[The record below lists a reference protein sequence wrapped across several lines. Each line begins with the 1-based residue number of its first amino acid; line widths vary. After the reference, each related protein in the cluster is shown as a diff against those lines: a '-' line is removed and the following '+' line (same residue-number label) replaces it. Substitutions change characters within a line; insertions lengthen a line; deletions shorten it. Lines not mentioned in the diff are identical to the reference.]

1 MRQHSQKGGAATGF
15 IIGLVI
21 GLAAALAVAIYV
33 TKVPTPFTNKNQPRS
48 AEQDAAESQKNK
60 DWNPNSGLQSKPAS
74 GGNAETGA
82 NEDSKVQAKDMPKE
96 PIKDSPKEVIKEPAK
111 EIAKP
116 ESKPEAK
123 PEAKTEAKTESKPE
137 PKPGVT
143 ADPLG
148 DLVKSK
154 ATQTAASNSAGGA
167 DPFTYFVQ
175 AGAFRSQTEADAHRA
190 KLSMMGLDA
199 KISERE
205 QAGRLVYRVRLGP
218 YDDKDVA
225 ENAKARL
232 DKSGIE
238 TALVRVQ
245 R

>member
-1 MRQHSQKGGAATGF
+1 MRQHSQKGGTAIGF

-33 TKVPTPFTNKNQPRS
+33 TKVPTPFSNKNQPRS
-48 AEQDAAESQKNK
+48 AEQDAAETQKNK
-60 DWNPNSGLQSKPAS
+60 DWNPNGGLQSKPA
-74 GGNAETGA
+74 GDGQPETSP
-82 NEDSKVQAKDMPKE
+82 NVDTKESAKDTPKE
-96 PIKDSPKEVIKEPAK
+96 FIKEPAK
-111 EIAKP
+111 ETTK
-116 ESKPEAK
+116 SEAK
-123 PEAKTEAKTESKPE
+123 AETKTETKAEAKTESKAE
-137 PKPGVT
+137 IKPGVT

-154 ATQTAASNSAGGA
+154 VPLTASGNTASSA

-175 AGAFRSQTEADAHRA
+175 AGAFRSQTEANAHRA
-190 KLSMMGLDA
+190 KLSLMGLDA

-218 YDDKDVA
+218 YDDKDMA
-225 ENAKARL
+225 DNAKARL
-232 DKSGIE
+232 DKNGIE

>member
-1 MRQHSQKGGAATGF
+1 MKLQSQRGGAATGF

-21 GLAAALAVAIYV
+21 GLAVALAVAIYV

-48 AEQDAAESQKNK
+48 AEQDAAEAQKNK
-60 DWNPNSGLQSKPAS
+60 DWNPNSALQNKPAS
-74 GGNAETGA
+74 ATSEGAEG
-82 NEDSKVQAKDMPKE
+82 SKETHKE
-96 PIKDSPKEVIKEPAK
+96 PIKDESKEPAK
-111 EIAKP
+111 EPGKEAPK
-116 ESKPEAK
+116 EVSKEAV
-123 PEAKTEAKTESKPE
+123 KPE
-137 PKPGVT
+137 PKPAVT

-154 ATQTAASNSAGGA
+154 AATSAAPSSS

-175 AGAFRSQTEADAHRA
+175 AGAFRSQAEADAQRA

-205 QAGRLVYRVRLGP
+205 QAGRQVYRVRLGP

-225 ENAKARL
+225 ERTKSKL
-232 DKSGIE
+232 DGAGME

>member
-1 MRQHSQKGGAATGF
+1 MKQHSQRGGAATGF

-21 GLAAALAVAIYV
+21 GLAVALAVAIYV

-48 AEQDAAESQKNK
+48 AEQDAAETQKNK
-60 DWNPNSGLQSKPAS
+60 DWNPNGALQSKPAAS
-74 GGNAETGA
+74 STEAPEASKEGSKAEVQEPAKEA
-82 NEDSKVQAKDMPKE
+82 NKAPAPKE
-96 PIKDSPKEVIKEPAK
+96 LNKEPAK
-111 EIAKP
+111 EAAKP
-116 ESKPEAK
+116 ETKPA
-123 PEAKTEAKTESKPE
+123 
-137 PKPGVT
+137 VT

-148 DLVKSK
+148 ELVKSK
-154 ATQTAASNSAGGA
+154 TAQTMPTPGSG

-175 AGAFRSQTEADAHRA
+175 VGAFRSQAEADAQRA
-190 KLSMMGLDA
+190 KLTLLGLDA

-205 QAGRLVYRVRLGP
+205 QAGRQVYRVRLGP

-225 ENAKARL
+225 ERAKSKL
-232 DKSGIE
+232 DAGGIE

>member
-1 MRQHSQKGGAATGF
+1 MKQHSQKGGAATGF

-21 GLAAALAVAIYV
+21 GLAVALAVAIYV

-48 AEQDAAESQKNK
+48 AEQDAAETQKNK
-60 DWNPNSGLQSKPAS
+60 DWNPNGALQSKPAAGS
-74 GGNAETGA
+74 AETPEA
-82 NEDSKVQAKDMPKE
+82 VKEAAKE
-96 PIKDSPKEVIKEPAK
+96 EVKEPAK
-111 EIAKP
+111 EAGKTQTAKDLNKEATKEATK
-116 ESKPEAK
+116 ESA
-123 PEAKTEAKTESKPE
+123 KPE
-137 PKPGVT
+137 PKPAVT

-154 ATQTAASNSAGGA
+154 TVQATPAPSAS

-175 AGAFRSQTEADAHRA
+175 AGAFRSQAEADAQRA
-190 KLSMMGLDA
+190 KLTMMGMDA

-205 QAGRLVYRVRLGP
+205 QAGRQVYRVRLGP
-218 YDDKDVA
+218 YDDKEVA
-225 ENAKARL
+225 ERAKSKL
-232 DKSGIE
+232 DAGGIE

>member
-48 AEQDAAESQKNK
+48 AEQDAAETQKNK
-60 DWNPNSGLQSKPAS
+60 DWNPNGGLQSKPAS
-74 GGNAETGA
+74 AGNAETGT

-96 PIKDSPKEVIKEPAK
+96 PVKDSPKEALKEPVK
-111 EIAKP
+111 EI
-116 ESKPEAK
+116 AK
-123 PEAKTEAKTESKPE
+123 PEAKTEARTESKPE
-137 PKPGVT
+137 SKPGVT

-154 ATQTAASNSAGGA
+154 APPTAVGNGTGNA

-175 AGAFRSQTEADAHRA
+175 AGAFRSQTEADAQRA

-232 DKSGIE
+232 DKNGIE

>member
-1 MRQHSQKGGAATGF
+1 MKQHSQKGGAATGF

-48 AEQDAAESQKNK
+48 AEQDAAETQKNK
-60 DWNPNSGLQSKPAS
+60 DWNPNTGLQNKPLN
-74 GGNAETGA
+74 NAEPAPNT
-82 NEDSKVQAKDMPKE
+82 DT
-96 PIKDSPKEVIKEPAK
+96 KEPAK
-111 EIAKP
+111 ESPKELVKEPAKEASKDTVKP

-123 PEAKTEAKTESKPE
+123 AEI
-137 PKPGVT
+137 KPGVT

-148 DLVKSK
+148 DLVKAKTTS
-154 ATQTAASNSAGGA
+154 AASGSAAGSA
-167 DPFTYFVQ
+167 DPFTYYVQ

-205 QAGRLVYRVRLGP
+205 QAGRMVYRVRLGP
-218 YDDKDVA
+218 YDEKDVA

-232 DKSGIE
+232 DKNGIE

>member
-1 MRQHSQKGGAATGF
+1 MKQHSQRGGAATGF

-21 GLAAALAVAIYV
+21 GLAVALAVAIYV

-48 AEQDAAESQKNK
+48 AEQDAAETQKNK
-60 DWNPNSGLQSKPAS
+60 DWNPNGALQSKPAAGS
-74 GGNAETGA
+74 AETPDA
-82 NEDSKVQAKDMPKE
+82 VKEAAKE
-96 PIKDSPKEVIKEPAK
+96 EIKEPAK
-111 EIAKP
+111 EAGKTQTAKDLNKEATKEASK
-116 ESKPEAK
+116 ESA
-123 PEAKTEAKTESKPE
+123 KPE
-137 PKPGVT
+137 PKPAVT

-154 ATQTAASNSAGGA
+154 AVQAAPAPSAS

-175 AGAFRSQTEADAHRA
+175 AGAFRSQAEADAQRA
-190 KLSMMGLDA
+190 KLTMMGMDA

-205 QAGRLVYRVRLGP
+205 QAGRQVYRVRLGP
-218 YDDKDVA
+218 YDDKEVA
-225 ENAKARL
+225 ERAKSKL
-232 DKSGIE
+232 DAGGIE

>member
-1 MRQHSQKGGAATGF
+1 MKQHSQKGGAATGF

-48 AEQDAAESQKNK
+48 AEQDAAETQKNK
-60 DWNPNSGLQSKPAS
+60 DWNPNIGLQNKPLSNGESAQTS
-74 GGNAETGA
+74 DA
-82 NEDSKVQAKDMPKE
+82 KE
-96 PIKDSPKEVIKEPAK
+96 PAKDSPKELVKEPAK
-111 EIAKP
+111 EASKDAAKP
-116 ESKPEAK
+116 DVKPDAK
-123 PEAKTEAKTESKPE
+123 AEI
-137 PKPGVT
+137 KPGVT

-148 DLVKSK
+148 DLAKAKS
-154 ATQTAASNSAGGA
+154 ASTASGTAAGSA

-175 AGAFRSQTEADAHRA
+175 AGAFRSLTEADAHRA
-190 KLSMMGLDA
+190 KLSLMGLDA

-218 YDDKDVA
+218 YDDKEVA

-232 DKSGIE
+232 DKNGIE

>member
-1 MRQHSQKGGAATGF
+1 MKQHSQRGGAATGF

-21 GLAAALAVAIYV
+21 GLAVALAVAIYV

-48 AEQDAAESQKNK
+48 AEQDAAETQKNK
-60 DWNPNSGLQSKPAS
+60 DWNPNGALQSKPAAGS
-74 GGNAETGA
+74 AETPEA
-82 NEDSKVQAKDMPKE
+82 VKEAAKE
-96 PIKDSPKEVIKEPAK
+96 EVKEPAK
-111 EIAKP
+111 EAGKTQTAKDLNKEATKEATK
-116 ESKPEAK
+116 ESA
-123 PEAKTEAKTESKPE
+123 KPE
-137 PKPGVT
+137 PKPAVT

-154 ATQTAASNSAGGA
+154 TVQATPAPSAS

-175 AGAFRSQTEADAHRA
+175 AGAFRSQAEADAQRA
-190 KLSMMGLDA
+190 KLTMMGMDA

-205 QAGRLVYRVRLGP
+205 QAGRQVYRVRLGP
-218 YDDKDVA
+218 YDDKEVA
-225 ENAKARL
+225 ERAKSKL
-232 DKSGIE
+232 DAGGIE

>member
-1 MRQHSQKGGAATGF
+1 MKQHSQRGGAATGF

-21 GLAAALAVAIYV
+21 GLAVALAVAIYV

-48 AEQDAAESQKNK
+48 AEQDAAETQKNK
-60 DWNPNSGLQSKPAS
+60 DWNPNGALQSKPAAGS
-74 GGNAETGA
+74 AEA
-82 NEDSKVQAKDMPKE
+82 PEAVKEAAKE
-96 PIKDSPKEVIKEPAK
+96 EVKEPAK
-111 EIAKP
+111 EAGKSQTAKDLN
-116 ESKPEAK
+116 KEATK
-123 PEAKTEAKTESKPE
+123 EPAKEAAKPE
-137 PKPGVT
+137 PKPAVT

-154 ATQTAASNSAGGA
+154 TVQATPAPSAS

-175 AGAFRSQTEADAHRA
+175 AGAFRSQAEADAQRA
-190 KLSMMGLDA
+190 KLTMMGMDA

-205 QAGRLVYRVRLGP
+205 QAGRQVYRVRLGP
-218 YDDKDVA
+218 YDDKEVA
-225 ENAKARL
+225 ERAKSKL
-232 DKSGIE
+232 DAGGIE

>member
-1 MRQHSQKGGAATGF
+1 MKLHSQQGGAATGF

-48 AEQDAAESQKNK
+48 AEQDAAEAQKNK
-60 DWNPNSGLQSKPAS
+60 DWNPNSGLQNKPAAADDKES
-74 GGNAETGA
+74 NKEA
-82 NEDSKVQAKDMPKE
+82 AKDELKE
-96 PIKDSPKEVIKEPAK
+96 PFKDATKDSKEPAK
-111 EIAKP
+111 DAGKESAK
-116 ESKPEAK
+116 EVVR
-123 PEAKTEAKTESKPE
+123 PE
-137 PKPGVT
+137 PKSAVT

-148 DLVKSK
+148 ELVKSK
-154 ATQTAASNSAGGA
+154 AQPTAAKEPAGS

-175 AGAFRSQTEADAHRA
+175 AGAFRSQAEADAHRA
-190 KLSMMGLDA
+190 KLAMMGLDA

-225 ENAKARL
+225 ENAKSRL
-232 DKSGIE
+232 DKNGIE

>member
-1 MRQHSQKGGAATGF
+1 MKQHSQRGGAATGF

-21 GLAAALAVAIYV
+21 GLAVALAVAIYV

-48 AEQDAAESQKNK
+48 AEQDAAETQKNK
-60 DWNPNSGLQSKPAS
+60 DWNPNGALQSKPAAGS
-74 GGNAETGA
+74 TEAPEA
-82 NEDSKVQAKDMPKE
+82 VKEAAKE
-96 PIKDSPKEVIKEPAK
+96 EVKEPAK
-111 EIAKP
+111 EAGKSQTAKDLN
-116 ESKPEAK
+116 KEATK
-123 PEAKTEAKTESKPE
+123 EPAKEAAKPE
-137 PKPGVT
+137 PKPAVT

-154 ATQTAASNSAGGA
+154 TVQATPAPSAS

-175 AGAFRSQTEADAHRA
+175 AGAFRSQAEADAQRA
-190 KLSMMGLDA
+190 KLTMMGMDA

-205 QAGRLVYRVRLGP
+205 QAGRQVYRVRLGP
-218 YDDKDVA
+218 YDDKEVA
-225 ENAKARL
+225 ERAKSKL
-232 DKSGIE
+232 DAGGIE

>member
-1 MRQHSQKGGAATGF
+1 MKQHSQRGGAATGF

-21 GLAAALAVAIYV
+21 GLAVALAVAIYV

-48 AEQDAAESQKNK
+48 AEQDAAETQKNK
-60 DWNPNSGLQSKPAS
+60 DWNPNGALQSKPAAGS
-74 GGNAETGA
+74 AETPEA
-82 NEDSKVQAKDMPKE
+82 VKEAAKE
-96 PIKDSPKEVIKEPAK
+96 EVKEPAK
-111 EIAKP
+111 EAGKTQTAKDLNKEATKEATK
-116 ESKPEAK
+116 ESA
-123 PEAKTEAKTESKPE
+123 KPE
-137 PKPGVT
+137 PKPAVT

-154 ATQTAASNSAGGA
+154 TVQAAPAPSAS

-175 AGAFRSQTEADAHRA
+175 AGAFRSQAEADAQRA
-190 KLSMMGLDA
+190 KLTMMGMDA

-205 QAGRLVYRVRLGP
+205 QAGRQVYRVRLGP
-218 YDDKDVA
+218 YDDKEVA
-225 ENAKARL
+225 ERAKSKL
-232 DKSGIE
+232 DAGGIE

>member
-1 MRQHSQKGGAATGF
+1 MKQHSQRGGTATGL

-21 GLAAALAVAIYV
+21 GLAVALAVAIYV

-60 DWNPNSGLQSKPAS
+60 DWNPNSALQSKPATPAPETPES
-74 GGNAETGA
+74 GKEGGHETAQTEVKDATKEG
-82 NEDSKVQAKDMPKE
+82 SKDVVKAPKE
-96 PIKDSPKEVIKEPAK
+96 SSKESVKEASK
-111 EIAKP
+111 EMA
-116 ESKPEAK
+116 
-123 PEAKTEAKTESKPE
+123 KPE
-137 PKPGVT
+137 PKTAVT

-148 DLVKSK
+148 ELVKSK
-154 ATQTAASNSAGGA
+154 AVPAASAASAG

-175 AGAFRSQTEADAHRA
+175 AGAFRSQAEADALRA
-190 KLSMMGLDA
+190 KLTMMGLDA

-205 QAGRLVYRVRLGP
+205 QAGRQIYRVRLGP
-218 YDDKDVA
+218 FDDKEVA
-225 ENAKARL
+225 ERAKSKL
-232 DKSGIE
+232 DTGGVE

>member
-1 MRQHSQKGGAATGF
+1 MKQHSQKGGTALGL

-21 GLAAALAVAIYV
+21 GLAVALAVAIYV

-48 AEQDAAESQKNK
+48 ADQDAAEAQKNK
-60 DWNPNSGLQSKPAS
+60 DWNPNGALQNKPPAPTPDPAD
-74 GGNAETGA
+74 GN
-82 NEDSKVQAKDMPKE
+82 
-96 PIKDSPKEVIKEPAK
+96 KEPAK
-111 EIAKP
+111 EEPKDA
-116 ESKPEAK
+116 SKPPAVKEPPKEVA
-123 PEAKTEAKTESKPE
+123 KPE
-137 PKPGVT
+137 PKPAVT
-143 ADPLG
+143 ADPLN

-154 ATQTAASNSAGGA
+154 TAPAAAAPATPPASGVTAGSVNG

-175 AGAFRSQTEADAHRA
+175 VGAFRSQAEADAQRA
-190 KLSMMGLDA
+190 KLTMMGLDA

-205 QAGRLVYRVRLGP
+205 QAGRQVYRVRLGP

-225 ENAKARL
+225 ERAKSKL
-232 DKSGIE
+232 DAGGIE

>member
-1 MRQHSQKGGAATGF
+1 MKQHSQRGGAATGF

-21 GLAAALAVAIYV
+21 GLAVALAVAIYV

-48 AEQDAAESQKNK
+48 AEQDAAETQKNK
-60 DWNPNSGLQSKPAS
+60 DWNPNGALQSKPAAGS
-74 GGNAETGA
+74 AETPEAVKETAKEEVKEPVKEAG
-82 NEDSKVQAKDMPKE
+82 KTQTAKDLNKE
-96 PIKDSPKEVIKEPAK
+96 ATKESAK
-111 EIAKP
+111 EA
-116 ESKPEAK
+116 A
-123 PEAKTEAKTESKPE
+123 KPE
-137 PKPGVT
+137 PKPAVT

-154 ATQTAASNSAGGA
+154 TVQAAPAPSSS

-175 AGAFRSQTEADAHRA
+175 AGAFRSQAEADAQRA
-190 KLSMMGLDA
+190 KLTMMGMDA

-205 QAGRLVYRVRLGP
+205 QAGRQVYRVRLGP
-218 YDDKDVA
+218 YDDKEVA
-225 ENAKARL
+225 ERAKSKL
-232 DKSGIE
+232 DAGGIE

>member
-1 MRQHSQKGGAATGF
+1 MKQHSQRGGAATGF

-21 GLAAALAVAIYV
+21 GLAVALAVAIYV

-48 AEQDAAESQKNK
+48 AEQDAAETQKNK
-60 DWNPNSGLQSKPAS
+60 DWNPNGALQSKPAAGS
-74 GGNAETGA
+74 AETPEA
-82 NEDSKVQAKDMPKE
+82 VKEAAKE
-96 PIKDSPKEVIKEPAK
+96 EVKEPAK
-111 EIAKP
+111 EAGKTQTAKDLNKEAAK
-116 ESKPEAK
+116 ESAKELAKEA
-123 PEAKTEAKTESKPE
+123 AKPE
-137 PKPGVT
+137 PKPAVT

-154 ATQTAASNSAGGA
+154 TVQAPPAPSAS

-175 AGAFRSQTEADAHRA
+175 AGAFRSQAEADAQRA
-190 KLSMMGLDA
+190 KLTMMGMDA

-205 QAGRLVYRVRLGP
+205 QAGRQVYRVRLGP
-218 YDDKDVA
+218 YDDKEVA
-225 ENAKARL
+225 ERAKSKL
-232 DKSGIE
+232 DAGGIE

>member
-1 MRQHSQKGGAATGF
+1 MKQHSQKGGAATGF

-82 NEDSKVQAKDMPKE
+82 NEDSKVQAKEMPKE
-96 PIKDSPKEVIKEPAK
+96 PVKDSPKEVIKEPAK
-111 EIAKP
+111 EIA
-116 ESKPEAK
+116 KPEAK

-148 DLVKSK
+148 DLVKAK
-154 ATQTAASNSAGGA
+154 APQTASSNGAVSA

>member
-1 MRQHSQKGGAATGF
+1 MRQHSQKGGAAIGF

-48 AEQDAAESQKNK
+48 AEQDAAETQKNK
-60 DWNPNSGLQSKPAS
+60 DWNPNGGLQSKPAGDS
-74 GGNAETGA
+74 NPETSP
-82 NEDSKVQAKDMPKE
+82 NVDTKE
-96 PIKDSPKEVIKEPAK
+96 SAKDSPKEVINEPAK
-111 EIAKP
+111 EAAK
-116 ESKPEAK
+116 SEAK
-123 PEAKTEAKTESKPE
+123 AETKAEAKTESKAE
-137 PKPGVT
+137 IKPGVT

-154 ATQTAASNSAGGA
+154 VPQTTSGNTASSA

-175 AGAFRSQTEADAHRA
+175 AGAFRSQAEADAHRA
-190 KLSMMGLDA
+190 KLSLMGLDA

-205 QAGRLVYRVRLGP
+205 QAGRQVYRVRLGP

-232 DKSGIE
+232 DKNGIE

>member
-1 MRQHSQKGGAATGF
+1 MKLHFQKGGAATGF

-48 AEQDAAESQKNK
+48 AEQDAAEAQKNK
-60 DWNPNSGLQSKPAS
+60 DWNPNSGLQNKPAA
-74 GGNAETGA
+74 AEDKESNKDATKDEVKEPPKDA
-82 NEDSKVQAKDMPKE
+82 AKDG
-96 PIKDSPKEVIKEPAK
+96 KEPAK
-111 EIAKP
+111 DTGKEAAK
-116 ESKPEAK
+116 EVA
-123 PEAKTEAKTESKPE
+123 KPE
-137 PKPGVT
+137 PKPAVT

-148 DLVKSK
+148 ELVKSK
-154 ATQTAASNSAGGA
+154 APSTAIKEPTGS

-175 AGAFRSQTEADAHRA
+175 AGAFRSQAEADAHRA
-190 KLSMMGLDA
+190 KLAMMGLDA

-225 ENAKARL
+225 ENAKSRL
-232 DKSGIE
+232 DKNGIE

>member
-1 MRQHSQKGGAATGF
+1 MKQHAQRGGAATGF
-15 IIGLVI
+15 IIGLVM
-21 GLAAALAVAIYV
+21 GLAVALAVAIYV

-48 AEQDAAESQKNK
+48 AEQDAAETQKNK
-60 DWNPNSGLQSKPAS
+60 DWNPNGALQSKPAATA
-74 GGNAETGA
+74 AENQEADKEGVKEPFKEA
-82 NEDSKVQAKDMPKE
+82 PKE
-96 PIKDSPKEVIKEPAK
+96 PVKEAAKELAKELPKERVKEPAK
-111 EIAKP
+111 EVAK
-116 ESKPEAK
+116 EAV
-123 PEAKTEAKTESKPE
+123 KTESKPA
-137 PKPGVT
+137 VT

-154 ATQTAASNSAGGA
+154 SAPAAPAPVAG

-175 AGAFRSQTEADAHRA
+175 AGAFRSQAEADAQRA
-190 KLSMMGLDA
+190 KLTMMGLDA

-205 QAGRLVYRVRLGP
+205 QAGRQVFRVRLGP

-225 ENAKARL
+225 ERTKSKL
-232 DKSGIE
+232 DAGGIE

>member
-1 MRQHSQKGGAATGF
+1 MKQHSQKGGAATGF

-48 AEQDAAESQKNK
+48 AEQDAAEAQKNK
-60 DWNPNSGLQSKPAS
+60 DWNPNGALQSKPAPS
-74 GGNAETGA
+74 TPPETDA
-82 NEDSKVQAKDMPKE
+82 NKEVPKE
-96 PIKDSPKEVIKEPAK
+96 PSKEPVKEPVKEVAKEPVKESPKESTKETAKEPAK
-111 EIAKP
+111 EA
-116 ESKPEAK
+116 
-123 PEAKTEAKTESKPE
+123 TKPE
-137 PKPGVT
+137 PKPAVT

-154 ATQTAASNSAGGA
+154 VPQAAASGA

-175 AGAFRSQTEADAHRA
+175 AGAFRSQAEADAHRA
-190 KLSMMGLDA
+190 KLAMMGLDA

-218 YDDKDVA
+218 FDDKDVA
-225 ENAKARL
+225 ENAKNRL
-232 DKSGIE
+232 DKNGIE

>member
-1 MRQHSQKGGAATGF
+1 MKQHSQRGGAATGF

-21 GLAAALAVAIYV
+21 GLAVALAVAIYV

-48 AEQDAAESQKNK
+48 AEQDAAETQKNK
-60 DWNPNSGLQSKPAS
+60 DWNPNGALQSKPAAGS
-74 GGNAETGA
+74 AETA
-82 NEDSKVQAKDMPKE
+82 EAVKEAAKE
-96 PIKDSPKEVIKEPAK
+96 EVKEPAK
-111 EIAKP
+111 EAGKTQTAKDLNKEATKEATK
-116 ESKPEAK
+116 ESA
-123 PEAKTEAKTESKPE
+123 KPE
-137 PKPGVT
+137 PKPAVT

-154 ATQTAASNSAGGA
+154 TVQATPAPSAS

-175 AGAFRSQTEADAHRA
+175 AGAFRSQAEADAQRA
-190 KLSMMGLDA
+190 KLTMMGMDA

-205 QAGRLVYRVRLGP
+205 QAGRQVYRVRLGP
-218 YDDKDVA
+218 YDDKEVA
-225 ENAKARL
+225 ERAKSKL
-232 DKSGIE
+232 DAGGIE

>member
-48 AEQDAAESQKNK
+48 AEQDAAETQKNK
-60 DWNPNSGLQSKPAS
+60 DWNPNGGLQSKPAS
-74 GGNAETGA
+74 GGNAETGT

-96 PIKDSPKEVIKEPAK
+96 PVKDGQKEAIKEPAK

-116 ESKPEAK
+116 ESK
-123 PEAKTEAKTESKPE
+123 TEARTESKPE
-137 PKPGVT
+137 SKPGVT

-154 ATQTAASNSAGGA
+154 APPTAVSNGAASA

-175 AGAFRSQTEADAHRA
+175 AGAFRSQTEADAQRA

-232 DKSGIE
+232 DKNGIE

>member
-1 MRQHSQKGGAATGF
+1 MKLHFQKGGAATGF

-48 AEQDAAESQKNK
+48 AEQDAAEAQKNK
-60 DWNPNSGLQSKPAS
+60 DWNPNSGLQNKPAAADDKES
-74 GGNAETGA
+74 NKDA
-82 NEDSKVQAKDMPKE
+82 AKDEVKE
-96 PIKDSPKEVIKEPAK
+96 PSKDAAKDGKEPAK
-111 EIAKP
+111 DTGKETAK
-116 ESKPEAK
+116 EVA
-123 PEAKTEAKTESKPE
+123 KPE
-137 PKPGVT
+137 PKPAVT

-148 DLVKSK
+148 ELVKSK
-154 ATQTAASNSAGGA
+154 APSTAAKDPAGS

-175 AGAFRSQTEADAHRA
+175 AGAFRSQAEADAHRA
-190 KLSMMGLDA
+190 KLAMMGLDA

-225 ENAKARL
+225 ENAKSRL
-232 DKSGIE
+232 DKNGIE

>member
-1 MRQHSQKGGAATGF
+1 
-15 IIGLVI
+15 
-21 GLAAALAVAIYV
+21 
-33 TKVPTPFTNKNQPRS
+33 
-48 AEQDAAESQKNK
+48 
-60 DWNPNSGLQSKPAS
+60 
-74 GGNAETGA
+74 
-82 NEDSKVQAKDMPKE
+82 
-96 PIKDSPKEVIKEPAK
+96 
-111 EIAKP
+111 
-116 ESKPEAK
+116 
-123 PEAKTEAKTESKPE
+123 
-137 PKPGVT
+137 
-143 ADPLG
+143 
-148 DLVKSK
+148 
-154 ATQTAASNSAGGA
+154 
-167 DPFTYFVQ
+167 VQ

-218 YDDKDVA
+218 YDDKDLA

>member
-1 MRQHSQKGGAATGF
+1 MKQHSQRGGAATGF

-21 GLAAALAVAIYV
+21 GLAVALAVAIYV

-48 AEQDAAESQKNK
+48 AEQDAAETQKNK
-60 DWNPNSGLQSKPAS
+60 DWNPNGALQSKPAAGS
-74 GGNAETGA
+74 AETPEA
-82 NEDSKVQAKDMPKE
+82 VKEAAKE
-96 PIKDSPKEVIKEPAK
+96 EVKEPAK
-111 EIAKP
+111 EAGKTQTAKDP
-116 ESKPEAK
+116 NKEATKEATKESA
-123 PEAKTEAKTESKPE
+123 KPE
-137 PKPGVT
+137 PKPAVT

-154 ATQTAASNSAGGA
+154 TVQAAPAPSAS

-175 AGAFRSQTEADAHRA
+175 AGAFRSQAEADAQRA
-190 KLSMMGLDA
+190 KLTMMGMDA

-205 QAGRLVYRVRLGP
+205 QAGRQVYRVRLGP
-218 YDDKDVA
+218 YDDKEVA
-225 ENAKARL
+225 ERAKSKL
-232 DKSGIE
+232 DAGGIE

>member
-96 PIKDSPKEVIKEPAK
+96 PVKDSPKEVIKEPAK
-111 EIAKP
+111 EIA
-116 ESKPEAK
+116 KPEAK

-148 DLVKSK
+148 DLVKAK
-154 ATQTAASNSAGGA
+154 APQTASSNGAVSA

>member
-1 MRQHSQKGGAATGF
+1 MKQHSQRGGAATGF

-21 GLAAALAVAIYV
+21 GLAVALAVAIYV

-48 AEQDAAESQKNK
+48 AEQDAAETQKNK
-60 DWNPNSGLQSKPAS
+60 DWNPNGALQSKPAAGS
-74 GGNAETGA
+74 AETPDA
-82 NEDSKVQAKDMPKE
+82 VKEAAKE
-96 PIKDSPKEVIKEPAK
+96 EIKEPAK
-111 EIAKP
+111 EAGKTQTAKDLNKEATKEATK
-116 ESKPEAK
+116 ESA
-123 PEAKTEAKTESKPE
+123 KPE
-137 PKPGVT
+137 PKPAVT

-154 ATQTAASNSAGGA
+154 AVQAAPAPSAS

-175 AGAFRSQTEADAHRA
+175 AGAFRSQAEADAQRA
-190 KLSMMGLDA
+190 KLTMMGMDA

-205 QAGRLVYRVRLGP
+205 QAGRQVYRVRLGP
-218 YDDKDVA
+218 YDDKEVA
-225 ENAKARL
+225 ERAKSKL
-232 DKSGIE
+232 DAGGIE

>member
-1 MRQHSQKGGAATGF
+1 MKLHSQQGGAATGF

-48 AEQDAAESQKNK
+48 AEQDAAEAQKNK
-60 DWNPNSGLQSKPAS
+60 DWNPNSGLQNKPA
-74 GGNAETGA
+74 ATDDKET
-82 NEDSKVQAKDMPKE
+82 SKDAAKE
-96 PIKDSPKEVIKEPAK
+96 PIKDAGKEPAK
-111 EIAKP
+111 DAKDSP
-116 ESKPEAK
+116 KDTSKDGKETGKDAVKEAPK
-123 PEAKTEAKTESKPE
+123 EVAKPE
-137 PKPGVT
+137 PKPAVT

-148 DLVKSK
+148 ELVKSK
-154 ATQTAASNSAGGA
+154 ATPIAAKEPANS

-175 AGAFRSQTEADAHRA
+175 AGAFRSQAEADAHRA
-190 KLSMMGLDA
+190 KLAMMGLDA

-225 ENAKARL
+225 ENAKSRL
-232 DKSGIE
+232 DKNGIE

>member
-1 MRQHSQKGGAATGF
+1 MKQHSQRGGAATGF

-21 GLAAALAVAIYV
+21 GLAVALAVAIYV

-48 AEQDAAESQKNK
+48 AEQDAAETQKNK
-60 DWNPNSGLQSKPAS
+60 DWNPNGALQSKPAAGS
-74 GGNAETGA
+74 AETPEA
-82 NEDSKVQAKDMPKE
+82 VKEAAKE
-96 PIKDSPKEVIKEPAK
+96 EVKEPAK
-111 EIAKP
+111 EAGKTQTAKDLN
-116 ESKPEAK
+116 KEATK
-123 PEAKTEAKTESKPE
+123 ELAKEAAKPE
-137 PKPGVT
+137 PKPAVT

-154 ATQTAASNSAGGA
+154 TVQAPPASSAS

-175 AGAFRSQTEADAHRA
+175 AGAFRSQAEADAQRA
-190 KLSMMGLDA
+190 KLTMMGMDA

-205 QAGRLVYRVRLGP
+205 QAGRQVYRVRLGP
-218 YDDKDVA
+218 YDDKEVA
-225 ENAKARL
+225 ERAKSKL
-232 DKSGIE
+232 DAGGIE

>member
-1 MRQHSQKGGAATGF
+1 MKLHSQQGGAATGF

-48 AEQDAAESQKNK
+48 AEQDAAEAQKNK
-60 DWNPNSGLQSKPAS
+60 DWNPNSGLQNKPAAADDKES
-74 GGNAETGA
+74 NKDA
-82 NEDSKVQAKDMPKE
+82 AKDAVKE
-96 PIKDSPKEVIKEPAK
+96 PSKDAKDTAKEAAKDGKEPAK
-111 EIAKP
+111 DAGKETAK
-116 ESKPEAK
+116 EVG
-123 PEAKTEAKTESKPE
+123 KPE
-137 PKPGVT
+137 PKPAVT

-148 DLVKSK
+148 ELVKSK
-154 ATQTAASNSAGGA
+154 APSTAIKDPTGS

-175 AGAFRSQTEADAHRA
+175 AGAFRSQAEADAHRA
-190 KLSMMGLDA
+190 KLAMMGLDA

-225 ENAKARL
+225 ENAKSRL
-232 DKSGIE
+232 DKNGIE

>member
-1 MRQHSQKGGAATGF
+1 MKQKSQHGGAATGF

-21 GLAAALAVAIYV
+21 GLAVALAVAIYV

-48 AEQDAAESQKNK
+48 AEQDAAEAQKNK
-60 DWNPNSGLQSKPAS
+60 DWNPNGALQSKPA
-74 GGNAETGA
+74 NPAAENPEA
-82 NEDSKVQAKDMPKE
+82 AKDGGKVDLKEATKEAVKE
-96 PIKDSPKEVIKEPAK
+96 PAAKEPVARESAKDSPKESAK
-111 EIAKP
+111 ETSKDVAKD
-116 ESKPEAK
+116 SAK
-123 PEAKTEAKTESKPE
+123 SE
-137 PKPGVT
+137 PKPAVT

-154 ATQTAASNSAGGA
+154 AAPVTAGASGN

-175 AGAFRSQTEADAHRA
+175 AGAFRSQAEADAQRA
-190 KLSMMGLDA
+190 KLTMMGLDA

-205 QAGRLVYRVRLGP
+205 QAGRQVYRVRLGP
-218 YDDKDVA
+218 YDDKEAA
-225 ENAKARL
+225 ERTKTKL
-232 DKSGIE
+232 DTGGIE